1 MTPARSPFAAMAAIL
16 TARPAPKRSTG
27 GNQRRQREAIKV
39 AARLLR
45 RHGWTVVPPGRGS

>member
-1 MTPARSPFAAMAAIL
+1 MDVRSPFAAMAAQL
-16 TARPAPKRSTG
+16 TARPAPKPRTS
-27 GNQRRQREAIKV
+27 GNQQQAAVKA